1 MTMILCDRNITVN
14 DESSSSWYGTPT
26 YFMHNVHTFETCK
39 MYSARPPHWQ
49 VPEVERITYRVNC
62 ARRYNDNRARD
73 WTRKR
78 IAKTGK
84 KPYSRRTCNITISE
98 NERFF
103 VQYIRPIVKEV
114 VTSDDIGIIT
124 RVYYNMHKI
133 CRGSLRLC
141 CIRAQRFRRKRYNI
155 SLLLP
160 YDRMCTCV
168 RMKPHCKRVFYAK
181 NVKSRDRN
189 ISAKR
194 LKLDI
199 YQHVTELKVQENRT
213 LEHYMQLGVDR
224 DCCQTIS
231 IGWEQGMGLK
241 VMLLNF
247 KA

>member
-84 KPYSRRTCNITISE
+84 KPYSRRTCNITIRE

-141 CIRAQRFRRKRYNI
+141 CIRAQRCRRKRYNI

-168 RMKPHCKRVFYAK
+168 RMKPHCKRVFLCEKREIARSEHFGQK
-181 NVKSRDRN
+181 AETRHLSTRDR
-189 ISAKR
+189 AKGSR
-194 LKLDI
+194 KP
-199 YQHVTELKVQENRT
+199 NFRT
-213 LEHYMQLGVDR
+213 LLVAWCWQR
-224 DCCQTIS
+224 QCQQA
-231 IGWEQGMGLK
+231 GNREC
-241 VMLLNF
+241 V
-247 KA
+247 